1 MSPLTTR
8 RCDYPTGDA
17 AAACNE
23 PAVWETDD
31 LQSVHHLCAEH
42 CIDAFL
48 SNDFIA
54 ERVES

>member
-1 MSPLTTR
+1 MKL
-8 RCDYPTGDA
+8 RCEYPMGSDA
-17 AAACNE
+17 CGE

-31 LQSVHHLCAEH
+31 LQEVHHLCAEH

-48 SNDFIA
+48 SNDFVA